1 MSFTKDRHSGSTDV
15 ARGFLDALER
25 WSTTDR
31 SASAADLRAAL
42 HTWLRAA
49 QTAQPSMALVHQLAA
64 RALEVADAGVARG
77 DAPPLLREHL
87 ARSCAAE
94 REDVARMQTD
104 AAGFAVQALGTK
116 GAWIATLSQ
125 SGAVLAAF
133 ERAHR
138 DGRRPNA
145 LIGESRPRFEG
156 RELAVQLTARGI
168 PTWLVIDAA
177 LPLLLS
183 QATAVWLGAD
193 AVTDRGVINKIGS
206 FAAALAAREYSV
218 PVYTIATR
226 RKFLPA
232 STAALRIDEMPPE
245 EVWKE
250 APEAVKPR
258 NLYFELVPLTL
269 FTGIVVEDGVLG
281 ATEAAA
287 LARERPLPEELAAA
301 LP

>member
-1 MSFTKDRHSGSTDV
+1 MTFTRDRHSGSTDV
-15 ARGFLDALER
+15 ASGFLDALER

-31 SASAADLRAAL
+31 SASPRDLRAAL

-49 QTAQPSMALVHQLAA
+49 QVAQPSMALVHQLAT
-64 RALEVADAGVARG
+64 RALEIADAGVARG
-77 DAPPLLREHL
+77 DAVTALRDNL

-94 REDVARMQTD
+94 REDLAHMQAG
-104 AAGFAVQALGTK
+104 AAGFAVQALRAT
-116 GAWIATLSQ
+116 GAWIATLST
-125 SGAVLAAF
+125 SGAVIAAF
-133 ERAHR
+133 ERAQQE
-138 DGRRPNA
+138 GRKPGA
-145 LIGESRPRFEG
+145 LVAESRPRFEG
-156 RELAVQLTARGI
+156 RDTATKLAALGI
-168 PTWLVIDAA
+168 PVWIVADAT

-206 FAAALAAREYSV
+206 FAVALAAREHSV
-218 PVYTIATR
+218 PVYAIATR

-250 APEAVKPR
+250 APETVKPR
-258 NLYFELVPLTL
+258 NLYFELVPLSL
-269 FTGIVVEDGVLG
+269 FAGIVVEDGVLG

-287 LARERPLPEELAAA
+287 LARERPLPAELAAA

>member
-1 MSFTKDRHSGSTDV
+1 
-15 ARGFLDALER
+15 
-25 WSTTDR
+25 
-31 SASAADLRAAL
+31 
-42 HTWLRAA
+42 
-49 QTAQPSMALVHQLAA
+49 MALVHQLAA

-77 DAPPLLREHL
+77 DAAPLLREHL
-87 ARSCAAE
+87 ERSCAAE
-94 REDVARMQTD
+94 REDVARMQAD
-104 AAGFAVQALGTK
+104 AAGFAVQALGAK

-133 ERAHR
+133 ERALR

-145 LIGESRPRFEG
+145 LIGESRPRCEG
-156 RELAVQLTARGI
+156 RELAVKLAALGV
-168 PTWLVIDAA
+168 PTWVVIDAA

-206 FAAALAAREYSV
+206 FAAALAAREHSV
-218 PVYTIATR
+218 PVYAIATR

-232 STAALRIDEMPPE
+232 STPALRIDEMPPE

-250 APEAVKPR
+250 APETVKPR

-269 FTGIVVEDGVLG
+269 FTGIVVEDGVIG
-281 ATEAAA
+281 ASEATT
-287 LARERPLPEELAAA
+287 LARERPLPDDLAAA